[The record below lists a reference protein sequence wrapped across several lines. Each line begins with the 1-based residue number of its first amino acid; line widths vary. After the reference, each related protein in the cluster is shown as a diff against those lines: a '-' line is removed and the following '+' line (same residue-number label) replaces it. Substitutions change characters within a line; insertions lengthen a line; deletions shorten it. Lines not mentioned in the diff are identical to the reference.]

1 MRIVPKFTISLL
13 VLSLAIP
20 ASVAAAS
27 PAGPDE
33 PSVVTRA
40 VAAGPNAPASLAST
54 LSPAAL
60 RAAIARASVA
70 IPREQGVQAPVHN
83 RTTPRL
89 VRGQGGGKTAM
100 ITTLV
105 ATVGGLIGT
114 IYMIDYMKKQSDQS
128 TSGS

>member
-1 MRIVPKFTISLL
+1 MRIVSKFTLSLL
-13 VLSLAIP
+13 VLSLAVP
-20 ASVAAAS
+20 ASAAAAS
-27 PAGPDE
+27 PAGADE
-33 PSVVTRA
+33 PSVVARA
-40 VAAGPNAPASLAST
+40 VAVGPNAPASPASA

-83 RTTPRL
+83 RTKPRL

-114 IYMIDYMKKQSDQS
+114 IYMIDYMKKQSEQS
-128 TSGS
+128 TTGS